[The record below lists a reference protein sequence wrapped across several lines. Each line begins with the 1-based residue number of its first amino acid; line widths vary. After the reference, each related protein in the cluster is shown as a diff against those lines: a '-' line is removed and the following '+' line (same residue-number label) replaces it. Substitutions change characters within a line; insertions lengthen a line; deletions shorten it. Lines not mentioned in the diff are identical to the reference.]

1 MIHFTKISTPT
12 FSNDESKFKSSYS
25 NYVGRALGGRIQGG
39 NNPIYI
45 GSVPLD
51 AGINGTMTHALSNIT
66 TSAIAYRVF
75 PGAVDDI
82 RVYDRQLSDDEI
94 AYLAAHPDVNG
105 NLAPYVGEMGGS
117 MTMSAGSARA
127 FAPETADD
135 GKPSS
140 GALAYEWEVL
150 SGVAANVAFA
160 DKNAAATRV
169 TVAKPGT
176 YSFRLKATDG
186 ERVTYG
192 RTIVC
197 EVLQSGTMIILK

>member
-1 MIHFTKISTPT
+1 M
-12 FSNDESKFKSSYS
+12 
-25 NYVGRALGGRIQGG
+25 
-39 NNPIYI
+39 
-45 GSVPLD
+45 
-51 AGINGTMTHALSNIT
+51 
-66 TSAIAYRVF
+66 
-75 PGAVDDI
+75 
-82 RVYDRQLSDDEI
+82 
-94 AYLAAHPDVNG
+94 NG

-140 GALAYEWEVL
+140 GALAYEWEEL

-197 EVLQSGTMIILK
+197 EVLQSGTMIMLK